1 MNSNRLIE
9 IMLVKN
15 PNLFE
20 SVKYVLD
27 SAYRNVYRAANT
39 NMVTA
44 YWEIGRLIVEEE
56 QKGAVRADYGKQV
69 LKELSVKLTS
79 EFGRGFTE
87 PNLRNFR
94 QFYLTFPEICQ
105 PIQSNDSNLQ
115 KRYTLCSELSWSH
128 FRMLMRVENQA
139 AREFYMKETT
149 LQNWS
154 VRALDRQIGT
164 LYFERIISSR
174 DKNPVKDEAEKSI
187 QALAESPRDFI
198 KDPYILEFL
207 KLSPEMSYLEKT
219 LESALL
225 ENLHSFILELGRGF
239 AFVGRQFHINVGTE
253 HYYIDL
259 VFYNYILKCFVLID
273 LKVGKLTH
281 QDVGQMD
288 MYVRLFEEKVRQT
301 DDNPTIGIIL
311 CSQQNESVIKYSI
324 LAESKQLF
332 SSKYKLYL
340 PTEEELKNEIERDRI
355 HIENQLQEQFF
366 NYQTKI

>member
-1 MNSNRLIE
+1 LNSNRLNE
-9 IMLVKN
+9 IMLAKN

-20 SVKYVLD
+20 SVKNVLD

-39 NMVTA
+39 SMVTA

-56 QKGAVRADYGKQV
+56 QNGSARADYGKQV
-69 LKELSVKLTS
+69 LKELSGKLTV
-79 EFGRGFTE
+79 EFGRGYSVT
-87 PNLRNFR
+87 NLKNFR
-94 QFYLTFPEICQ
+94 LFYLVFPEVFQQNSIANPDL
-105 PIQSNDSNLQ
+105 PIRQ
-115 KRYTLCSELSWSH
+115 TLSDELSWSH
-128 FRMLMRVENQA
+128 FCLLIRVENQV

-154 VRALDRQIGT
+154 VRALDRQIST
-164 LYFERIISSR
+164 LYYERIISSR
-174 DKNPVKDEAEKSI
+174 DKNPVKEEAEKSI

-207 KLSPEMSYLEKT
+207 KLKPETSYLEKT

-239 AFVGRQFHINVGTE
+239 AFVGRQYHMNVGTE

-288 MYVRLFEEKVRQT
+288 MYVRLFEEKVRQV

-311 CSQQNESVIKYSI
+311 CSQQNESVIKYSV

-355 HIENQLQEQFF
+355 HIENQLQEQFVK
-366 NYQTKI
+366 YQTKI

>member
-1 MNSNRLIE
+1 
-9 IMLVKN
+9 MLAQN

-27 SAYRNVYRAANT
+27 TAYRNVYRVANT
-39 NMVTA
+39 SMVIA
-44 YWEIGRLIVEEE
+44 YWEIGRLIVEDE
-56 QKGAVRADYGKQV
+56 QGGSLRADYGKKA
-69 LKELSVKLTS
+69 LTELSENLTN
-79 EFGRGFTE
+79 EFGRGYSVS
-87 PNLRNFR
+87 NLRNFR
-94 QFYLTFPEICQ
+94 QFYLIFPELC
-105 PIQSNDSNLQ
+105 IQDNGNNSSFQ
-115 KRYTLCSELSWSH
+115 IHQTLSSELSWSH
-128 FRMLMRVENQA
+128 FCLLMRVENQA

-154 VRALDRQIGT
+154 VRALDRQIST
-164 LYFERIISSR
+164 LYFERIISSK
-174 DKNPVKDEAEKSI
+174 DKHPVKEEAEKSI
-187 QALAESPRDFI
+187 RALAESPRDFI

-207 KLSPEMSYLEKT
+207 KLKPDISYLEKS

-239 AFVGRQFHINVGTE
+239 AFVGRQYHLNVGTE

-288 MYVRLFEEKVRQT
+288 MYVRLFEEKVRQS

-311 CSQQNESVIKYSI
+311 CSQQNESVIKYSV

-355 HIENQLQEQFF
+355 HIENQLQEQFVK
-366 NYQTKI
+366 YKTKI

>member
-1 MNSNRLIE
+1 MLEKNS
-9 IMLVKN
+9 
-15 PNLFE
+15 NLFE
-20 SVKYVLD
+20 SVKSLLD

-39 NMVTA
+39 SMVTA
-44 YWEIGRLIVEEE
+44 YWEIGRLIIEEE
-56 QKGAVRADYGKQV
+56 QNGAVRADYGKQV

-79 EFGRGFTE
+79 EFGRGYSVT
-87 PNLRNFR
+87 NLKNFR
-94 QFYLTFPEICQ
+94 MFYSVFPEVFQ
-105 PIQSNDSNLQ
+105 PNSIANPDLPIRQ
-115 KRYTLCSELSWSH
+115 TLSAELSWSH
-128 FRMLMRVENQA
+128 FCLLIRVENQV
-139 AREFYMKETT
+139 AREFYTKEAT

-154 VRALDRQIGT
+154 VRALDRQIST
-164 LYFERIISSR
+164 LYYERIISSS
-174 DKNPVKDEAEKSI
+174 DKTKVKEEAEKSI
-187 QALAESPRDFI
+187 WALAESPRDFI

-207 KLSPEMSYLEKT
+207 KLKPETSYLEKT
-219 LESALL
+219 LENALL

-239 AFVGRQFHINVGTE
+239 AFVGRQYHINVGID

-288 MYVRLFEEKVRQT
+288 MYVRLFEEKVRQA
-301 DDNPTIGIIL
+301 DDNMTIGIIL
-311 CSQQNESVIKYSI
+311 CSQQNESVIKYSV

-366 NYQTKI
+366 NYQTKK